1 MVLPAIAEGFNLPDH
16 PIIQCKHVGGTMSPS
31 AFAVLPFTTSSNLLA
46 CSVREILRSR
56 TPENA
61 VSQPRHLSKDPG
73 NARAVGHEPTSFD
86 RLAKGVDRRQICS
99 RQQRQRCVNRSRT

>member
-16 PIIQCKHVGGTMSPS
+16 LIIQCKHGGWHDEPERLCGL
-31 AFAVLPFTTSSNLLA
+31 AVHHQLELARLLR
-46 CSVREILRSR
+46 REILRSR

-61 VSQPRHLSKDPG
+61 VSQSRHLSKDPG

-86 RLAKGVDRRQICS
+86 RLAKGVDRRQIVLGS
-99 RQQRQRCVNRSRT
+99 